1 MPSDR
6 RTGRKGKRQNR
17 SSKVLDGKSQAMSS
31 EKENTDSG
39 GLHIEGHLQEQNR
52 FHDPLLADSGKS
64 CTFAGSLLWYYVIC
78 SIVSPFQQFFGI
90 GFILLT
96 FEVLSVRRALIFLAI
111 LWNVELT

>member
-1 MPSDR
+1 LPSDR

-17 SSKVLDGKSQAMSS
+17 SSKGLDGKSQAMSS
-31 EKENTDSG
+31 EKESIDSG
-39 GLHIEGHLQEQNR
+39 GLHIEGHLQEQDR

-64 CTFAGSLLWYYVIC
+64 YTFARFRLWYCHLSYFKHLQ
-78 SIVSPFQQFFGI
+78 PFFGI

-96 FEVLSVRRALIFLAI
+96 FKVLSVRRALIFLAI